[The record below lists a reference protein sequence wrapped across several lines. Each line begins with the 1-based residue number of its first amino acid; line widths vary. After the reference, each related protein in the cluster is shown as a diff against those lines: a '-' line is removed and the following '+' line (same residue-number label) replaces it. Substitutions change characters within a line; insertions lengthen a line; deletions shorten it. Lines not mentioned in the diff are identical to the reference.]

1 MQTPQESGAPG
12 RAVWNPSLEVATG
25 IRRAVAAFGSRT
37 GSASTLTRATT
48 PRLRGVRIAICDDSR
63 VFLGGLELALDA
75 LGVIVCERAE
85 DLNALEQSVQRG
97 PVEAVIVDIAQ
108 PPTFTIE
115 GILAA
120 VRLREARP
128 GLPILLLS
136 SNVAMEAESALSA
149 LRADSRSLGFLR
161 KDRLAGGTDLA
172 SALARLLDGGTV
184 IDADVVAS
192 LVTFAREGTAL
203 ERLSARERQ
212 TLELVAQGLTN
223 SAIARTMFLSP
234 KTVEANIASL
244 FAKLGLPGEP
254 TANRRVLATLTYLRA
269 SQTSASDPPVSA
281 RSASLPNGAIHEQ
294 ATMPSMGESHGH
306 TRRT

>member
-1 MQTPQESGAPG
+1 VQTPLESGAPG

-37 GSASTLTRATT
+37 GSASTLTRAST
-48 PRLRGVRIAICDDSR
+48 PRLRDLRVAICDDSPL
-63 VFLGGLELALDA
+63 FLRGLELALRD
-75 LGVIVCERAE
+75 LGIDVCERTT
-85 DLNALEQSVQRG
+85 DLHSLEQSACSSG
-97 PVEAVIVDIAQ
+97 LDAVIVDIAQ
-108 PPTFTIE
+108 PPTYTFE

-120 VRLREARP
+120 VRIREARP

-136 SNVAMEAESALSA
+136 TNVAVEGECALSA
-149 LRADSRSLGFLR
+149 LRADSRSLGYLR

-172 SALARLLDGGTV
+172 SALARMLDGGTV
-184 IDADVVAS
+184 IDPDVVAD
-192 LVTFAREGTAL
+192 LVIFAREGTAL

-223 SAIARTMFLSP
+223 SAIAQELFLSP

-244 FAKLGLPGEP
+244 FTKLGLPGEP

-269 SQTSASDPPVSA
+269 SQASAPEPHAPV
-281 RSASLPNGAIHEQ
+281 RSPDLPTGPTDA
-294 ATMPSMGESHGH
+294 
-306 TRRT
+306 